1 MIPDLTHLCVSALFS
16 EWLPS
21 SNRGNALPCPHPDG
35 ETERGREGGRGKERA
50 GIRSSSLQADWASLG
65 HMPTPR
71 LVIVAEGRPWV
82 LDCVLEPIS
91 GKENGLTIVHLDPT
105 YITAYL
111 WRWGWGQFLRCC
123 LSFTGERL
131 IRFPLERRV
140 GGVEGSYRQPEASPT
155 PETIRQ

>member
-35 ETERGREGGRGKERA
+35 ETDRGREGGRGKERA

-82 LDCVLEPIS
+82 LDCVPEPIS
-91 GKENGLTIVHLDPT
+91 GKENGLTIVHLDPICRV
-105 YITAYL
+105 YH
-111 WRWGWGQFLRCC
+111 C
-123 LSFTGERL
+123 L
-131 IRFPLERRV
+131 PLEMGLGSISQVLLKLHGGEVDQVSLRKKSGRG
-140 GGVEGSYRQPEASPT
+140 GGVV
-155 PETIRQ
+155 